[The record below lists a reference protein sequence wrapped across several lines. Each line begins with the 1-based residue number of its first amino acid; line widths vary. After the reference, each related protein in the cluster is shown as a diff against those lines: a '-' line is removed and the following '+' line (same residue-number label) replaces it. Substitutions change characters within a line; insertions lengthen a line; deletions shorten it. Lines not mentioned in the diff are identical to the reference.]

1 MVARGLLDTS
11 VWIAAESGRSL
22 ATELLPA
29 EAAIS
34 VVTVGELAAGVLAAV
49 DARTRA
55 LRLRTLNDVADIEAL
70 PVDVDVA
77 RRWAEL
83 RVQLRSVGRRAPA
96 NDVWIAATALV
107 HGLPIVTQDDDFAPL
122 ADVVELAV
130 IRV

>member
-83 RVQLRSVGRRAPA
+83 RVQLRSVGRRAAA

>member
-55 LRLRTLNDVADIEAL
+55 LRLRTLSDVADIEAL

-83 RVQLRSVGRRAPA
+83 RVQLRSVGRRAAA

>member
-1 MVARGLLDTS
+1 MVTRGLLDTS

-83 RVQLRSVGRRAPA
+83 RVQLRSVGHRAPA

>member
-22 ATELLPA
+22 STELLPA

-49 DARTRA
+49 DARTRS

-83 RVQLRSVGRRAPA
+83 CVQLRSVGRRAPA

>member
-34 VVTVGELAAGVLAAV
+34 VVTMGELAAGVLAAV

-83 RVQLRSVGRRAPA
+83 RVQLRSVGRRVPA

>member
-55 LRLRTLNDVADIEAL
+55 LRLRTLSDVADIEAL

-83 RVQLRSVGRRAPA
+83 RVQLRSVGRRAAA
-96 NDVWIAATALV
+96 NDVWIATTALV

>member
-55 LRLRTLNDVADIEAL
+55 LRLRTLDDVADIEAL

>member
-1 MVARGLLDTS
+1 MVARGLLGTS

-34 VVTVGELAAGVLAAV
+34 VVTMGELAAGVLAAV

-83 RVQLRSVGRRAPA
+83 RVQLRSVGRRVPA

>member
-55 LRLRTLNDVADIEAL
+55 LRLRTLSDVADIEAL

>member
-1 MVARGLLDTS
+1 MVTRGLLDTS

-83 RVQLRSVGRRAPA
+83 RVQLRSVGRRPPA

>member
-34 VVTVGELAAGVLAAV
+34 VVTMGELAAGVLAAV